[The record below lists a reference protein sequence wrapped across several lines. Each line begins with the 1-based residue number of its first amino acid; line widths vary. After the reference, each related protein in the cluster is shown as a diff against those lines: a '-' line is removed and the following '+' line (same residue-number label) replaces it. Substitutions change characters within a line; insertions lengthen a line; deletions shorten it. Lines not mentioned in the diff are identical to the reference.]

1 MLKRYACLIFSCLL
15 LVFQSAF
22 GQITVHIKNPLPVN
36 VQFANK
42 VNDRAAVNQQANKIV
57 QQLFAEGYLTAACDS
72 IYFEND
78 TATLDIYSGNIYKR
92 GNISFKQLPRD
103 MIQQFGFNVESGKPF
118 NLENF
123 KSAMSKTLGYFEN
136 QGYPFAYFYFD
147 SLNVG
152 GDTISGSLYFEKN
165 ILITFDTL
173 AIYGDGGVGK
183 KFLYNYLGFKPGD
196 AFSEAVFQKINEK
209 LVKLP
214 FTTLNSKPMLYFVG
228 RKAIVL
234 LNLKKRKTDRLDG
247 LIGFAPNTGTP
258 GNTKLLV
265 TGEFHLDF
273 KNLKGTGTGFKAD
286 WQSFRAR
293 SQTLNATLNLPYLFN
308 QPIGAELLAD
318 FLKYDTLYTETRF
331 GLGLQYIY
339 SGLDNIKI
347 YYEQKNTN
355 LQTVDTLGIRLNKKI
370 ADQTG
375 MRTRRYG
382 IAFNSVSF
390 DNRINPRKGSE
401 IDFNFSL
408 LKREIQPDEKV
419 KKVLFY
425 DAVSSKYYTV
435 YDSLKLKSYQFLF
448 QYHFAQA
455 INFKKNWVWFNE
467 LRGYHFLSPNIYFNE
482 LYRFGGNSTFKGFNE
497 QSLYASSV
505 SILNTEVRY
514 LLSEYAFIRLF
525 GNMAA
530 YEDQSSRQGRISNDI
545 PFGFGGGI
553 NLETGGGLFNI
564 SVALGKSKY
573 NPIDFKNAKVHF
585 GIINYF

>member
-1 MLKRYACLIFSCLL
+1 
-15 LVFQSAF
+15 
-22 GQITVHIKNPLPVN
+22 
-36 VQFANK
+36 
-42 VNDRAAVNQQANKIV
+42 
-57 QQLFAEGYLTAACDS
+57 
-72 IYFEND
+72 
-78 TATLDIYSGNIYKR
+78 
-92 GNISFKQLPRD
+92 
-103 MIQQFGFNVESGKPF
+103 
-118 NLENF
+118 
-123 KSAMSKTLGYFEN
+123 
-136 QGYPFAYFYFD
+136 
-147 SLNVG
+147 
-152 GDTISGSLYFEKN
+152 
-165 ILITFDTL
+165 
-173 AIYGDGGVGK
+173 
-183 KFLYNYLGFKPGD
+183 
-196 AFSEAVFQKINEK
+196 
-209 LVKLP
+209 
-214 FTTLNSKPMLYFVG
+214 
-228 RKAIVL
+228 
-234 LNLKKRKTDRLDG
+234 
-247 LIGFAPNTGTP
+247 
-258 GNTKLLV
+258 
-265 TGEFHLDF
+265 
-273 KNLKGTGTGFKAD
+273 
-286 WQSFRAR
+286 
-293 SQTLNATLNLPYLFN
+293 
-308 QPIGAELLAD
+308 
-318 FLKYDTLYTETRF
+318 
-331 GLGLQYIY
+331 
-339 SGLDNIKI
+339 LDNIKI